1 MTGNLRTIGK
11 FQIPIGALNTNA
23 NGFLRREDL
32 HAKAPRLR
40 DGTARQV
47 QPGKSGRKTE
57 IVLNPRTKSGLASRR
72 FALDDHRSQ
81 ALARAINSRGKSRG
95 TAANDSEIIEIRLG
109 MHAKTDFICDGRQRR
124 LREACSIREKD

>member
-1 MTGNLRTIGK
+1 MTGNLRAIGK
-11 FQIPIGALNTNA
+11 FQIPVGALNTNA

-40 DGTARQV
+40 NSTTRQV
-47 QPGKSGRKTE
+47 KAGEPGRKAE
-57 IVLNPRTKSGLASRR
+57 IILNPRTKSGLASRR
-72 FALDDHRSQ
+72 FALDDHRAQ
-81 ALARAINSRGKSRG
+81 ALARAIHSRGKSRG

-109 MHAKTDFICDGRQRR
+109 MHAKADFICDGRQRR